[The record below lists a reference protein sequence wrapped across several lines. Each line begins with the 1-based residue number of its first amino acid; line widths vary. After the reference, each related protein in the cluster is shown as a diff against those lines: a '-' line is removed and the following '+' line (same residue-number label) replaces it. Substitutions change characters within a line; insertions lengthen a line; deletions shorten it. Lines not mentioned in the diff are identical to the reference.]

1 MLFGYIESQPL
12 KTAGFFI
19 FSLLD
24 NQYLNSLFSDAYLCQ
39 TGYEKH
45 I

>member
-19 FSLLD
+19 VYLLD
-24 NQYLNSLFSDAYLCQ
+24 GQYPNSLFSDAYVCQ
-39 TGYEKH
+39 MGYEKH